1 MEFSLMG
8 GLVAGIVA
16 TTVMSIMM
24 KMSARFGMTD
34 MPPME
39 LVTGSMM
46 TSDKDRAMTMGVV
59 IHWLMMG
66 TIVFGLGYAA
76 LFSALGSASVITG
89 VLLGAAHGVVLGLV
103 FMPMMPAM
111 HPRMVRSSELDDT
124 VTVTG
129 SGVQLSA
136 PGVFGSRWGGLT
148 PVGLVMGHVA
158 YGLVAALVYQA
169 FV

>member
-1 MEFSLMG
+1 MEFSLVG

-16 TTVMSIMM
+16 TTVMSVMM
-24 KMSARFGMTD
+24 KMSARSGMTD

-46 TSDKDRAMTMGVV
+46 TSDKDRAMTIGTV
-59 IHWLMMG
+59 IHWGMMG

-76 LFSALGSASVITG
+76 LFSAFASASVLTG
-89 VLLGAAHGVVLGLV
+89 IVLGAAHGIVVGLV

-111 HPRMVRSSELDDT
+111 HPRMSAASGLDDP

-129 SGVQLSA
+129 AGVQLLA
-136 PGVFGSRWGGLT
+136 PGVFGNHWGSMT
-148 PVGLVMGHVA
+148 PLGLVMGHVV
-158 YGLVAALVYQA
+158 YGLVAAIVYSA